1 MLEAVAGVAAALLV
15 LVGLGIMAGPALPR
29 ALRLART
36 RLRGAARP
44 PHSEPAGPVHPTTGR
59 ALSATAR
66 LVELLSDHGL
76 RRHATALRLAG
87 TRLRREEASGIY
99 AMQDVLRH
107 LRRVKLDDAQDQEI
121 FHGLIVQVTRA
132 LHDRA
137 EQLELLPR
145 G

>member
-1 MLEAVAGVAAALLV
+1 MAGTAAALLV
-15 LVGLGIMAGPALPR
+15 LVGLAIMAGPALPR
-29 ALRLART
+29 ALTMVRT
-36 RLRGAARP
+36 RLRMAAP
-44 PHSEPAGPVHPTTGR
+44 TLAPEPVGGVHPTTGR

-87 TRLRREEASGIY
+87 ARLRREEASGIY

-107 LRRVKLDDAQDQEI
+107 LRRVRLDDPQDQEI
-121 FHGLIVQVTRA
+121 FQGLLVQVGRA
-132 LHDRA
+132 LDDRA